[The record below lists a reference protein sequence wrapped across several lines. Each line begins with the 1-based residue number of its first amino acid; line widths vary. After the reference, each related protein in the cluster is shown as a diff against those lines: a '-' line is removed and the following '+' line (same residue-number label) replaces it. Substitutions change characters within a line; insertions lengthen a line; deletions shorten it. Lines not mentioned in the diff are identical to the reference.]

1 MESVQ
6 LVRSVGPDEKS
17 HPVLKRFRQIWEE
30 FEGALIR
37 PVKVVDRQDD
47 GRSSREVD
55 KDRGEGAETAIAN
68 VRIGERVSL
77 RVRPPRDVRHA
88 AQRIDERPER
98 PPRFRFDALPVE
110 NLGTAGSRLRQ
121 ERAEKPTLTDP
132 GIARDKDCPTHPP
145 HCLGERG
152 IERGKL
158 SLAPDECRTKDSAR
172 RTRCI

>member
-77 RVRPPRDVRHA
+77 RVRPPRDVR
-88 AQRIDERPER
+88 QPPPRIDERPER
-98 PPRFRFDALPVE
+98 PPR
-110 NLGTAGSRLRQ
+110 SRLR
-121 ERAEKPTLTDP
+121 ALP
-132 GIARDKDCPTHPP
+132 GNNLATPGSLLRLARCEEPSVT
-145 HCLGERG
+145 
-152 IERGKL
+152 
-158 SLAPDECRTKDSAR
+158 
-172 RTRCI
+172 